1 MKFKMAAD
9 SEMEKNGTNGFLAQN
24 SIIFQKNTTFPFIGK
39 KITNP
44 NFATIQH
51 IDLLLLAYLKTGL
64 KYGRVDI
71 FRR

>member
-9 SEMEKNGTNGFLAQN
+9 PEMEKNVTNGFLAQD

-44 NFATIQH
+44 IFATIPH
-51 IDLLLLAYLKTGL
+51 LLCSPLVGKIHEL
-64 KYGRVDI
+64 
-71 FRR
+71 

>member
-1 MKFKMAAD
+1 MVHIVVGGHFEIQDGGRFTNGK
-9 SEMEKNGTNGFLAQN
+9 KNVTNGFLAQN

-51 IDLLLLAYLKTGL
+51 IILCC
-64 KYGRVDI
+64 
-71 FRR
+71 